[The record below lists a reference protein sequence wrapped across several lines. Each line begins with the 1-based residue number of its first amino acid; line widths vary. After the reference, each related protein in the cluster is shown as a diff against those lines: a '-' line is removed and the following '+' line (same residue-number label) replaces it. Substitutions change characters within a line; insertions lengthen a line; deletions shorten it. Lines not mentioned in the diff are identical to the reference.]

1 MRRLSKKC
9 PHCGADIPEEA
20 SFCLNCFCLTNENS
34 ENELPPETT
43 VKLPPYLKIK
53 QVFSDIAKKISS
65 DKKALALSIAALIIL
80 AVFLVFLILALIP
93 ANAVSSESSTVTT
106 LVAVTDAKGEPVTN
120 SKGEQVY
127 EVKEV
132 TTKKQSLLGKIKDK
146 ITGEDEKKASGT
158 DSKSSAEKQSADG
171 TTIIS
176 SSSKVQSQSQTN
188 STGKPTEGGQS
199 NNSVVFEEP
208 QKAPAVETTEKE
220 YDSFETAPYGS
231 SGTKVCITKYT
242 GNSSSVVIPAVIDG
256 KPVGSIERD
265 AFKDNGKIKTI
276 TFESSSEQKSLYV
289 ESGCFNNLSS
299 LTTINMPDTD
309 LGIVGNFSENCP
321 KLKTINIDNP
331 QYRFIDGA
339 LYYWTSQYWILRF
352 ICPASELSDLTVPSW
367 CRGIENCCN
376 LSECYNLKIIRLHKN
391 VHSFPSI
398 FEINEA
404 LEAVYVEDGN
414 SSAFDKDGVLFVGT
428 TTTLYPSSKK
438 DKSFTIPENVSF
450 RPPLKPNK
458 YLETLKIPKSSSLQ
472 SSDSVYFQKA
482 FPNLKTIYIEEGSS
496 CLDEAQNKFTG
507 KVIVY

>member
-1 MRRLSKKC
+1 M
-9 PHCGADIPEEA
+9 
-20 SFCLNCFCLTNENS
+20 
-34 ENELPPETT
+34 
-43 VKLPPYLKIK
+43 KLPPYLKIK
-53 QVFSDIAKKISS
+53 QGVSNIVRKIMS
-65 DKKALALSIAALIIL
+65 DKKTLALAVAILIIL
-80 AVFLVFLILALIP
+80 AVFLIFLILALIP

-146 ITGEDEKKASGT
+146 ITGEDEKKASTTGAST
-158 DSKSSAEKQSADG
+158 TSGKIPAGG

-176 SSSKVQSQSQTN
+176 SSSKSPSASSTN
-188 STGKPTEGGQS
+188 STNKTTEGGQN
-199 NNSVVFEEP
+199 NNSVLFEEP
-208 QKAPAVETTEKE
+208 NKSPSVETTEKE

-231 SGTKVCITKYT
+231 SGEKVCITKYT

-256 KPVGSIERD
+256 KPVGSIESD
-265 AFKDNGKIKTI
+265 AFKDNSKIKTI
-276 TFESSSEQKSLYV
+276 TFETSSEQRSLYI
-289 ESGCFNNLSS
+289 ESGCFTNLSS
-299 LTTINMPDTD
+299 LTTINMPDTN
-309 LGIVGNFSENCP
+309 LGIVGEFCEDCP
-321 KLKTINIDNP
+321 NLKTINIDNS
-331 QYRFIDGA
+331 QYKFIDGA
-339 LYYWTSQYWILRF
+339 LYYWTSQYWILRY
-352 ICPASELSDLTVPSW
+352 ICPGADLSDLTIPSW
-367 CRGIENCCN
+367 CNGIENCCN

-391 VHSFPSI
+391 VKSFPSI

-414 SSAFDKDGVLFVGT
+414 TSAFDKDGVLFVGK

-438 DKSFTIPENVSF
+438 DKSFTIPENISF

-482 FPNLKTIYIEEGSS
+482 FPNLKTIYIEEGSN
-496 CLDEAQNKFTG
+496 CLSEAQKKFTG
-507 KVIVY
+507 KIIVY